1 MLVIACGLLLV
12 VCVAA
17 YLLVTNRLEASVAR
31 LAAGEVSREAVTAE
45 ASRLL
50 AILLGAALLIVLFA
64 VGAYLF
70 IGLGRAVSRPAV
82 DKKPTEYFDAWSH
95 YRVSEEQI
103 RAATEEEP
111 HDAGDDE
118 GGEALDEGPERDNP

>member
-64 VGAYLF
+64 VGAYVF
-70 IGLGRAVSRPAV
+70 IGLGRAVSRPAA

-95 YRVSEEQI
+95 YRVSDEQI
-103 RAATEEEP
+103 RAATEEQS
-111 HDAGDDE
+111 HDE
-118 GGEALDEGPERDNP
+118 GKDEGPEGDDSDAV